1 MGQGSHG
8 GGINNMP
15 MCSHHACLA
24 CLAWQPLQVLVEAV
38 SESGQHL
45 SILLQNAETVKLVGL
60 APTPRPTAPTSPTQ
74 PGATGTTSAQA
85 PASSTSSM
93 TNGVQPPLPPVAM
106 SESGDARLGLA
117 SGQQRAW
124 RAISVSQLAPGDQV
138 LALLQ
143 GGARHTGIAIQE
155 FIVEK

>member
-1 MGQGSHG
+1 M
-8 GGINNMP
+8 
-15 MCSHHACLA
+15 
-24 CLAWQPLQVLVEAV
+24 EAV
-38 SESGQHL
+38 SELGQHL

-60 APTPRPTAPTSPTQ
+60 PPTPRHTDPTSPTQ

-85 PASSTSSM
+85 SASRTSST
-93 TNGVQPPLPPVAM
+93 GAQPPFPSMAM
-106 SESGDARLGLA
+106 PQSDDARLGLA
-117 SGQQRAW
+117 SGPRRAW

-143 GGARHTGIAIQE
+143 GGARGARHTGIAIQE

>member
-1 MGQGSHG
+1 M
-8 GGINNMP
+8 
-15 MCSHHACLA
+15 
-24 CLAWQPLQVLVEAV
+24 EAV

-60 APTPRPTAPTSPTQ
+60 PPTPRPTAPTRPTQ

-85 PASSTSSM
+85 PASSTGS
-93 TNGVQPPLPPVAM
+93 TGVQLPLPSVAM
-106 SESGDARLGLA
+106 PESDDARLGSA
-117 SGQQRAW
+117 SVPQRAW

>member
-15 MCSHHACLA
+15 MCSHHACLP

-60 APTPRPTAPTSPTQ
+60 PPTPRHTGPTSPTQ

-85 PASSTSSM
+85 PASRTSS
-93 TNGVQPPLPPVAM
+93 TGIHAPLQPMAM
-106 SESGDARLGLA
+106 LESGDARLGSA
-117 SGQQRAW
+117 SVPQRAW
-124 RAISVSQLAPGDQV
+124 RAISVSELAPGDQV